1 MTRLRHVHTSHH
13 VADAHG
19 RTVDLTVDRP
29 APTPTYANVRPA
41 ADLRPRGRPRGAAA
55 IYVAAVLTGGLVVS
69 VLLVVL
75 RDIVTTLAS
84 TSATGLIVKALLVP
98 SSKQD
103 R

>member
-1 MTRLRHVHTSHH
+1 MTRVCHDHNSRH

-19 RTVDLTVDRP
+19 RTIDFTAGGP
-29 APTPTYANVRPA
+29 APMHACARTRPA
-41 ADLRPRGRPRGAAA
+41 AEPQPRGRRRGAVVVH
-55 IYVAAVLTGGLVVS
+55 VAAVLTGGLVVS

-98 SSKQD
+98 SNRRD

>member
-1 MTRLRHVHTSHH
+1 MTRIRHAHSHH

-19 RTVDLTVDRP
+19 RTIDLTVGRP
-29 APTPTYANVRPA
+29 APIHTHADTRPA
-41 ADLRPRGRPRGAAA
+41 RDLRPRGRPRSTV
-55 IYVAAVLTGGLVVS
+55 IVHIAAVLTGGLVVS

-84 TSATGLIVKALLVP
+84 TSTAGLIVKALLAP
-98 SSKQD
+98 SNRRD

>member
-1 MTRLRHVHTSHH
+1 MTRLCHAHTSHH

-19 RTVDLTVDRP
+19 RTVDLTVGRP
-29 APTPTYANVRPA
+29 EPIPTYANVRPA
-41 ADLRPRGRPRGAAA
+41 ADLRPRGHPRGAVA

-84 TSATGLIVKALLVP
+84 TSATGLIVKALLAP
-98 SSKQD
+98 SSRQD